1 MKNRFVCKK
10 NEKSCYTVTFTIKPI
25 GGTCYICKIVFL
37 FWITQLSRAQQFA
50 NTQKNLDL
58 RMKTNPVTAGT
69 DPTIHIQMVD
79 FCIRI
84 YLAHKPNIERCI
96 SSNQGRLGLY
106 AEIQII
112 LGQCGLS
119 IYSHHNTRCV

>member
-1 MKNRFVCKK
+1 
-10 NEKSCYTVTFTIKPI
+10 
-25 GGTCYICKIVFL
+25 
-37 FWITQLSRAQQFA
+37 
-50 NTQKNLDL
+50 
-58 RMKTNPVTAGT
+58 MKTKPVTAGT
-69 DPTIHIQMVD
+69 DPTIHIQLVD

-112 LGQCGLS
+112 LGTESGPNKNLTYFFLNLES
-119 IYSHHNTRCV
+119 DF